1 MTLDEYEKNKFLAG
15 DKIVNS
21 DIFCTDCRAYI
32 EDK

>member
-21 DIFCTDCRAYI
+21 DIFVLIAERI
-32 EDK
+32 